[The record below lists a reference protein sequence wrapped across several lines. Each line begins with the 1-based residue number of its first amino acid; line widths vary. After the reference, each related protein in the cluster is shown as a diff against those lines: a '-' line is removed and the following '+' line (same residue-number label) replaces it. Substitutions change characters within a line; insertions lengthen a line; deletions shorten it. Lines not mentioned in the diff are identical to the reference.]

1 MFSLNQDKSK
11 HPLFFSPP
19 TSPHVPPFQRTP
31 PPRCDASAL
40 PILAAQTF
48 DCSRLHLPH
57 HSRRTTEQTCAPK
70 TPQRLSHSLSHKH
83 TQRRDRNKH
92 QRRTKPMEKTPSMPV
107 YYKHKALTQSARA
120 RAQSSSSPSQS
131 PHLSARALPLGG
143 GGGLREEV
151 LLRRLDVKVL
161 VVQELAV
168 VEVERRL

>member
-1 MFSLNQDKSK
+1 MFSLNQDKAK

-92 QRRTKPMEKTPSMPV
+92 QRRTKPMEKTSSMPV

-120 RAQSSSSPSQS
+120 RARLILLLTITVTPFECSRSPPRRRGRAQGRGPPPPPRRKS
-131 PHLSARALPLGG
+131 PDCPGTRG
-143 GGGLREEV
+143 R
-151 LLRRLDVKVL
+151 
-161 VVQELAV
+161 
-168 VEVERRL
+168 